1 MSVLEIG
8 QALWVLSP
16 AVDGLVG
23 IVNGHLADSVITSGG
38 LSNGGL
44 SNGLAAP
51 DPPDP
56 GGEVDTD
63 GILSFFASKI
73 APILLAVLGVI
84 FIGRASKGEVSRV
97 LTSSAI
103 AIIGLA
109 FIAGAATLFFVGE
122 SLIDVVFK

>member
-1 MSVLEIG
+1 MSFVEIG
-8 QALWVLSP
+8 QSLW
-16 AVDGLVG
+16 AVPQAIDGLVHV
-23 IVNGHLADSVITSGG
+23 VNGHVADSI
-38 LSNGGL
+38 LA
-44 SNGLAAP
+44 GLAAP
-51 DPPDP
+51 DPGPS
-56 GGEVDTD
+56 EVDTD

-122 SLIDVVFK
+122 SLIDLVFK

>member
-1 MSVLEIG
+1 MSFMEIG
-8 QALWVLSP
+8 QSLWVTSQ
-16 AVDGLVG
+16 AVGGLGHVV
-23 IVNGHLADSVITSGG
+23 IGHLSDGILA
-38 LSNGGL
+38 
-44 SNGLAAP
+44 GLAAP
-51 DPPDP
+51 DPGPS
-56 GGEVDTD
+56 EVDTD
-63 GILSFFASKI
+63 SILSFFASKI

-122 SLIDVVFK
+122 SLIDLVFK